1 MQVSQTAIADVL
13 MIEPKVFG
21 DERGFFF
28 ESYNEHAFRAA
39 TGLQLTFVQDNHS
52 RSTKNVLRGLHYQ
65 IEPRAQGKLIRVVAG
80 AVFDVV
86 VDIRGNSPTFGRWV
100 AEHLSAENRRQLWIP
115 PGMAHGFLT
124 VSDVA
129 EILYKT
135 TDYYSPE
142 HERGIAWNDPD
153 LTIAWPLECEPLLS
167 ARDRAA
173 DTWRQMQS
181 QFESASA
188 DAETITEQA
197 GDSRPR

>member
-1 MQVSQTAIADVL
+1 MQVTKTAIADVL

-28 ESYNEHAFRAA
+28 ESYNEHAFRDA
-39 TGLQLTFVQDNHS
+39 TGLQLAMVQDNHS
-52 RSTKNVLRGLHYQ
+52 KSVKNVLRGLHYQ
-65 IEPRAQGKLIRVVAG
+65 IEPRAQGKLIRVIAG

-86 VDIRGNSPTFGRWV
+86 VDIRENSPTFGRWV

-142 HERGIAWNDPD
+142 HERCITWNDPD
-153 LTIAWPLECEPLLS
+153 LAIAWPLDGEPVLS
-167 ARDRAA
+167 ARDRAGQP
-173 DTWRQMQS
+173 WSHMRS
-181 QFESASA
+181 QHRA
-188 DAETITEQA
+188 
-197 GDSRPR
+197 R

>member
-39 TGLQLTFVQDNHS
+39 TGLQRPIVQDNHS
-52 RSTKNVLRGLHYQ
+52 KSTKNVLRGLHYQ
-65 IEPRAQGKLIRVVAG
+65 IEPRAQGKLIRVIAG

-86 VDIRGNSPTFGRWV
+86 VDIRPNSPSFGRWV
-100 AEHLSAENRRQLWIP
+100 AEQLSAENRRQLWIP
-115 PGMAHGFLT
+115 QGMAHGFLT
-124 VSDVA
+124 LSDVA

-142 HERGIAWNDPD
+142 HERCIAWNDPD
-153 LTIAWPLECEPLLS
+153 LAIAWPLDGELVLS
-167 ARDRAA
+167 AKDRAGQP
-173 DTWRQMQS
+173 WSHVRS
-181 QFESASA
+181 QL
-188 DAETITEQA
+188 
-197 GDSRPR
+197 